1 MYTNTSDFTHPYSYP
16 EQVEMRN
23 GPEDRER
30 LSKLRYHLESSDY
43 FAFLATIFG
52 ILEEGLT
59 GKTGNI
65 DEEVELVRSIR
76 KDLVYLQNEY
86 RIEPLA
92 IEA

>member
-1 MYTNTSDFTHPYSYP
+1 MYTHSPDFTHPYSYP
-16 EQVEMRN
+16 EQVRMRN
-23 GPEDRER
+23 TPEDSER
-30 LSKLRYHLESSDY
+30 LSRLRFHLESSDY

-59 GKTGNI
+59 GNTGNI
-65 DEEVELVRSIR
+65 HEEVALVRSIR